1 MLEFVARRHYNQVDI
16 DDKILPRG
24 VYDAAELCRFWHE
37 EVDRARK
44 TLEFFPREEAGK
56 AVMTREGGLF
66 KGTDD
71 EFRAALAAGGIVFH
85 EGHLGGAWP
94 QIVQR

>member
-1 MLEFVARRHYNQVDI
+1 MRVRYVQVELDSFVESEV
-16 DDKILPRG
+16 KL
-24 VYDAAELCRFWHE
+24 DAAVLCRKWHE
-37 EVDRARK
+37 MVIAARD
-44 TLEFFPREEAGK
+44 TIRLLPAEEAGK

-66 KGTDD
+66 KGTD
-71 EFRAALAAGGIVFH
+71 EFRAALATGGIVFH

>member
-1 MLEFVARRHYNQVDI
+1 MRVRYVQVELDSFVESEE
-16 DDKILPRG
+16 KL
-24 VYDAAELCRFWHE
+24 DAAVLCRTWHE
-37 EVDRARK
+37 MVVAARD
-44 TLEFFPREEAGK
+44 TIRLLPAEEAGK

-71 EFRAALAAGGIVFH
+71 EFRTALAAGGIVFH

-94 QIVQR
+94 QIVQS